1 MGAGKSKSSSSSSS
15 TSTSSS
21 TLGPDDPNGRR
32 MAIAQEVLST
42 ERSYVA
48 SLELCQTVRVARIV
62 LAHALGS
69 LTSRHHD
76 HLLARS
82 LYLSSSLLFCCHRS
96 MPGVVRTDRGKHT
109 YQEAHHQAGR
119 PLQDLLQPAR
129 DHPGPEGMCAIF
141 ITIIRH
147 HPNSFAVV
155 LALLLVGIPRRHRG
169 HVGRARSSDRCH
181 LPAARTFV
189 CRHRISLV
197 ARTL

>member
-82 LYLSSSLLFCCHRS
+82 LALSRRRCCSAATARCQVWYEPIEASTHTKKPIIKPADLSKIFSNLPEIIQVQKVCVPSSSPS
-96 MPGVVRTDRGKHT
+96 
-109 YQEAHHQAGR
+109 
-119 PLQDLLQPAR
+119 
-129 DHPGPEGMCAIF
+129 
-141 ITIIRH
+141 
-147 HPNSFAVV
+147 SFATI
-155 LALLLVGIPRRHRG
+155 LTRLLSFSH
-169 HVGRARSSDRCH
+169 SCS
-181 LPAARTFV
+181 
-189 CRHRISLV
+189 
-197 ARTL
+197 